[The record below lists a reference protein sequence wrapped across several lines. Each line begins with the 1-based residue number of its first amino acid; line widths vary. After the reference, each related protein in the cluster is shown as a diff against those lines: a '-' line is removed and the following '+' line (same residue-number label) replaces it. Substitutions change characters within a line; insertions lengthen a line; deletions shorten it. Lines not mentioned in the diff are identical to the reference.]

1 MRFGRRLTERRWRAI
16 TLFALFAVV
25 LLVFMWPASASLDLS
40 FDPARDVQPE
50 INGITVTWVSPDEED
65 GHVEWAVNAT
75 DLANRS
81 GSFSITEDERG
92 ELEGRLNRRT
102 HRVRAVGV
110 VPGPGNM
117 VHYRIVSGGQ
127 ASQDYQVALPQLPLF
142 TPPDILAGTVFDE
155 EGDPAAECLVYMRIG
170 VQVFFGETL
179 VTDAKSLRVNTMTAE
194 NGFYALDVTNL
205 RTEGSIDDV
214 LQYSP
219 NNATV
224 TIAAVCDHVRRG
236 ETVSAFSELEQG
248 SVGPINVNVQVQVVE
263 ETARAAPAPP
273 LPGGE
278 AAATPTNTST
288 PLPTATL
295 APTSTPVPPSPTS
308 TPLPPSSTPT
318 ASPAPAT
325 TQAPATATPS
335 PLTTATVVPP
345 ATATP
350 VPTPSVTAS
359 PTVIVAIGTT
369 PVVSPTATPAVQQS
383 PTVSP
388 TPTDVPS
395 TVPTATPRPSAAT
408 AITVPTATTALAASS
423 TETATATAQP
433 AASVATSPTPA
444 ESGSVAP
451 EIQPT
456 VLTAESEAPPA
467 PSGGGCLVGED
478 GAGGVPNMLLLLGP
492 VGAALVRRRVSL

>member
-1 MRFGRRLTERRWRAI
+1 
-16 TLFALFAVV
+16 
-25 LLVFMWPASASLDLS
+25 MWPASASLDLS
-40 FDPARDVQPE
+40 FDPASDVQPE

-65 GHVEWAVNAT
+65 GHVEWALNAT

-81 GSFSITEDERG
+81 GSFSTAEDERG
-92 ELEGRLNRRT
+92 ELGGRLNRRT

-110 VPGPGNM
+110 VPGPGNT
-117 VHYRIVSGGQ
+117 VHYRVVSGGQ

-142 TPPDILAGTVFDE
+142 TPPDILVGTVFDE
-155 EGDPAAECLVYMRIG
+155 DGDPAAECLVYMRIG

-205 RTEGSIDDV
+205 RTEGSIDDA

-248 SVGPINVNVQVQVVE
+248 SVGPINVNVQVQVVD
-263 ETARAAPAPP
+263 ETATAAPAPP
-273 LPGGE
+273 PQGGE

-288 PLPTATL
+288 PVPTATL

-318 ASPAPAT
+318 ASPTPAT
-325 TQAPATATPS
+325 TQASATATPS
-335 PLTTATVVPP
+335 PLATATAVPP

-350 VPTPSVTAS
+350 VPTPTVTS
-359 PTVIVAIGTT
+359 AIATP
-369 PVVSPTATPAVQQS
+369 PVVSPTATSAVQQS

-395 TVPTATPRPSAAT
+395 TVPTVTPRPSAAT
-408 AITVPTATTALAASS
+408 ATPVPTATTASAASP
-423 TETATATAQP
+423 TGTATATAQP
-433 AASVATSPTPA
+433 AASVAASPTPA
-444 ESGSVAP
+444 ESASVAP

-456 VLTAESEAPPA
+456 VLTAVSEATPA
-467 PSGGGCLVGED
+467 SSSGGCMAGED
-478 GAGGVPNMLLLLGP
+478 GAGGVPNMLLLLAP